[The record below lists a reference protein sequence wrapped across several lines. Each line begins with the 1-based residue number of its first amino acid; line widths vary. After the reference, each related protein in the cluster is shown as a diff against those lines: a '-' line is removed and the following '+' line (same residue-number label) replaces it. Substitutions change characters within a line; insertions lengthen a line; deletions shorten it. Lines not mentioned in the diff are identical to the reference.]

1 MLNFARR
8 RDCHWI
14 RAVCIIADLSKRL
27 LGAPMFVLFT
37 SDIVP
42 VKHVYIK
49 KADFLIDWREY
60 IFAQYYSARLFF
72 GGNLFL
78 RIERKLQNFVL
89 RGISNAE
96 TQRSRRVLRYNIYG
110 RCEGLFWIWNLQ
122 SGDFSWVRNLVMTF
136 LGWKILVRTFWEVC
150 KKLNL
155 FKQREK
161 KLLRVTFW
169 VDALFWICVETKWTL
184 LGITIG
190 LHSQYNSWVS
200 PPPLLLVSKQIN
212 LIRIAKHAEQNVLI
226 TIWKTCLRIT
236 GSKICLV
243 MVNRNT

>member
-1 MLNFARR
+1 MLNFTRR

-14 RAVCIIADLSKRL
+14 RALCIMADLSKRL

-96 TQRSRRVLRYNIYG
+96 TQCSRRVLRYNIYG
-110 RCEGLFWIWNLQ
+110 RCEGLFWFWNLQ

-136 LGWKILVRTFWEVC
+136 LGWKILVRTFGRSVKSLTC
-150 KKLNL
+150 LS
-155 FKQREK
+155 REK
-161 KLLRVTFW
+161 TKFLRVTFW
-169 VDALFWICVETKWTL
+169 AAALFWICVETKRTL

-190 LHSQYNSWVS
+190 LRSHYNSWVS
-200 PPPLLLVSKQIN
+200 PPPPPPQIN
-212 LIRIAKHAEQNVLI
+212 LIRIAKYAEQNVLI

-236 GSKICLV
+236 GS
-243 MVNRNT
+243 